1 MCSTVLAL
9 VSVLLGTELVRSHEC
24 TVLDLAV
31 LNEAVEPELGTTPHY
46 RECLLKEFFVL
57 SVTVVCPQ
65 VACVPYVCNKIVVA
79 PCTHTVVERRLCKH
93 TPAITVVVLFSHLL
107 PTVALCAAD
116 DEINEW
122 LVKVTEISDFCWP
135 VVHLDVD
142 VCVDIGVPWRIGTT
156 VVPDTL
162 ESIRSRNRLAV

>member
-9 VSVLLGTELVRSHEC
+9 VSVLLGTELVRSNVC
-24 TVLDLAV
+24 TVINFAV
-31 LNEAVEPELGTTPHY
+31 LNEAVEPELGTAPHY
-46 RECLLKEFFVL
+46 RECLLQELLVL
-57 SVTVVCPQ
+57 SVAVVCPE
-65 VACVPYVCNKIVVA
+65 VACVPYVGNKIVAA

-116 DEINEW
+116 DEVHKW
-122 LVKVTEISDFCWP
+122 FVEIAEICNLSWP

-142 VCVDIGVPWRIGTT
+142 VCVDVRVPGRIGTT
-156 VVPDTL
+156 VIPDTL
-162 ESIRSRNRLAV
+162 KSVRSRDRLAV